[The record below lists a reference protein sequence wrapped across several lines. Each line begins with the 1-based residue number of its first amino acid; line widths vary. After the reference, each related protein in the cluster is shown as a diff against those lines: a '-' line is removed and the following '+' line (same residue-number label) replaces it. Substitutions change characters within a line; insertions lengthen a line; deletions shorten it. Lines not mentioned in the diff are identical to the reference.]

1 MESLEVVNSLAALAQ
16 ESRLAL
22 FRLLV
27 KRGPEGYTP
36 TQLGEKLDVPGPTL
50 SFHLK
55 ELQRANL
62 IEARREGRFLYY
74 SPNFSRMNQLLG
86 FLTENCCV
94 LADKDCAPMCGA
106 PAAEVAQPKRKQ
118 AAIRRADA
126 TDLSAVAQ
134 LLDGAGLP
142 TADLAN
148 AHRTD
153 LFPTP
158 RLRRHRSGSGE

>member
-1 MESLEVVNSLAALAQ
+1 MKSNEVVEALAALAQ

-22 FRLLV
+22 FRILV

-36 TQLGEKLDVPGPTL
+36 TQLSEKLDVPGPTL

-74 SPNFSRMNQLLG
+74 SPNFRRMNQLLG

-94 LADKDCAPMCGA
+94 LADQDCGPACGT
-106 PAAEVAQPKRKQ
+106 PAAEVGQPKRKQ
-118 AAIRRADA
+118 A
-126 TDLSAVAQ
+126 
-134 LLDGAGLP
+134 
-142 TADLAN
+142 
-148 AHRTD
+148 
-153 LFPTP
+153 
-158 RLRRHRSGSGE
+158 

>member
-1 MESLEVVNSLAALAQ
+1 MKSSEVVESLAALAQ

-36 TQLGEKLDVPGPTL
+36 GQLSEKLDVPGPTL

-74 SPNFSRMNQLLG
+74 SPNFPRMNQLLA

-94 LADKDCAPMCGA
+94 LAGKDCGPTCS
-106 PAAEVAQPKRKQ
+106 PVAAEGSQPKR
-118 AAIRRADA
+118 RRA
-126 TDLSAVAQ
+126 
-134 LLDGAGLP
+134 
-142 TADLAN
+142 
-148 AHRTD
+148 
-153 LFPTP
+153 
-158 RLRRHRSGSGE
+158 